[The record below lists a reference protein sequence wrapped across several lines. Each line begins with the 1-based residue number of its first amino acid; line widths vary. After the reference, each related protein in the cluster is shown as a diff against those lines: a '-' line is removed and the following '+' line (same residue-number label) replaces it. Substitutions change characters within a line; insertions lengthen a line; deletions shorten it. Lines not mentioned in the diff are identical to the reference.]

1 MSIKKTEVKVL
12 IHGRRRILFERLKN
26 KKDVS
31 NSAILREL
39 MDFYFANHPDCKDN

>member
-12 IHGRRRILFERLKN
+12 IHGRRRILFEKLKN
-26 KKDVS
+26 KKDIS

-39 MDFYFANHPDCKDN
+39 MDYYFKHHPDCKN